1 MTAAIFLPSYVGLSS
16 AMAYSGMVCILA
28 AFILETRGRVDS
40 RGGAYLWMMVVG
52 SELLA
57 FRAAHM
63 GEWAFL
69 ILEAVWCVAAI
80 AALLRPRPHAPL
92 SPGST
97 S

>member
-1 MTAAIFLPSYVGLSS
+1 MTAAIFLPVFVGLTS
-16 AMAYSGMVCILA
+16 AMAYSGMICILS

-40 RGGAYLWMMVVG
+40 RGGAYLWMMIVG
-52 SELLA
+52 SALLA
-57 FRAAHM
+57 VRAAHM

-69 ILEAVWCVAAI
+69 ILETVWCGAAI
-80 AALLRPRPHAPL
+80 AALLRPRPHVPL